1 MTWDLPPG
9 RINAHLPQDI
19 LAQLKAVG
27 DSLAREWLTSCKSHS
42 FGGPGSK

>member
-1 MTWDLPPG
+1 MTWDLPPA

-27 DSLAREWLTSCKSHS
+27 DSLVID
-42 FGGPGSK
+42 